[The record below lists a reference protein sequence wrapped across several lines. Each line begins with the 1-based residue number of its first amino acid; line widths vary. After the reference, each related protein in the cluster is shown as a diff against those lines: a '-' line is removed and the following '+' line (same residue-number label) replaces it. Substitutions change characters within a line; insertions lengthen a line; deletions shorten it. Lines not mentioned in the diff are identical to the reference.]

1 MRFVFLI
8 RPLNGKM
15 SVWNTWRDFYNT
27 HNSPELAVPLRGEG
41 WTDWAHS
48 SAGDSMPSWRINTDS
63 VTL

>member
-1 MRFVFLI
+1 
-8 RPLNGKM
+8 M
-15 SVWNTWRDFYNT
+15 SVLNTWRDFYNT